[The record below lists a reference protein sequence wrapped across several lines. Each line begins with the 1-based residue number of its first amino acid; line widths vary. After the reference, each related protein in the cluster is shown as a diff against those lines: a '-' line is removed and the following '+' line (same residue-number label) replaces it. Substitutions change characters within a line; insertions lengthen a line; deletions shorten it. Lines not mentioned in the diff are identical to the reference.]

1 MALLSTHI
9 NKPVM
14 LTKARTESGFSYID
28 VMIALVILL
37 VGVLALLSGISGSVL
52 QTRGHEQQLLAK
64 QIATSTIESI
74 MSVKETDP
82 ARLGWEAVGNIGA
95 NPDANGVPRGIF
107 VNGFNPINL
116 NAGPDQVIGTADD
129 DGPLVDGL
137 SRQITITNI
146 CDPDRPSPG
155 CNPPGVS
162 RIRMRTVEVT
172 IAYFVGKIQR
182 QEKLTT
188 VLTDYAVTN

>member
-1 MALLSTHI
+1 MPKS
-9 NKPVM
+9 
-14 LTKARTESGFSYID
+14 ESGFSYID

-37 VGVLALLSGISGSVL
+37 VGVLSLLSGISGSVL

-82 ARLGWEAVGNIGA
+82 ARLGWNAVGNVGS
-95 NPDANGVPRGIF
+95 NPDSNGVNRGIF
-107 VNGFNPINL
+107 LTGFQPVYSNP
-116 NAGPDQVIGTADD
+116 GPDQVIGTADD
-129 DGPLVDGL
+129 NGTLLTGVH
-137 SRQITITNI
+137 RRITITDI

-155 CNPPGVS
+155 CSPSGVF
-162 RIRMRTVEVT
+162 RIRMRAVEVVIT
-172 IAYFVGKIQR
+172 YNVGALQR
-182 QEKLTT
+182 QEKLST